1 MGESEI
7 ARLDKTLEGLRQT
20 VEKLSRESGDNAA
33 TLRSMA
39 DSMKTLS
46 RYTES
51 QIELATTVKEISKDV
66 NILFEKSRIIQE
78 KGLSVHN
85 AQHDKLVERISVR
98 DKIFWTVF
106 LMAQS
111 ITMAV
116 IIKFITEKIK

>member
-7 ARLDKTLEGLRQT
+7 ARLDKTLDGLRQT

-66 NILFEKSRIIQE
+66 DILFGKSRTIE
-78 KGLSVHN
+78 DKGLSVHN

-111 ITMAV
+111 ITIAV
-116 IIKFITEKIK
+116 IVKFITERIK